1 VIDQPS
7 PRVRALVIDDS
18 RTTRMIIG
26 QILREIGIDVLEA
39 ANGVEA
45 LEQIKQHSDVELL
58 LVDWNMPEMNGFD
71 FIRAVRADRAYDGVR
86 ILMVT
91 SEAQGEQ
98 VTRALSAGAN
108 EYLMKPFTKDVLLA
122 KLNLLD
128 LVSGG

>member
-1 VIDQPS
+1 ML
-7 PRVRALVIDDS
+7 ALVIDDS

-26 QILREIGIDVLEA
+26 NILREIGLDVLEA
-39 ANGVEA
+39 ANGLEA
-45 LEQIKQHSDVELL
+45 LEQMKRHPEIELM

-71 FIRAVRADRAYDGVR
+71 LIRAIRAEHAHDAVR

-98 VTRALSAGAN
+98 VNRALRAGAN
-108 EYLMKPFTKDVLLA
+108 EYLMKPFNKDVLLA

-128 LVSGG
+128 VLPE

>member
-1 VIDQPS
+1 ML
-7 PRVRALVIDDS
+7 ALVIDDS

-26 QILREIGIDVLEA
+26 NILREIGLDVLEA
-39 ANGVEA
+39 ANGLEA
-45 LEQIKQHSDVELL
+45 LEQMKRHPEIELM

-71 FIRAVRADRAYDGVR
+71 LIRAIRAEHAHDAVR

-98 VTRALSAGAN
+98 VNLALRAGAN
-108 EYLMKPFTKDVLLA
+108 EYLMKPFNKDVLLA

-128 LVSGG
+128 VLPE